1 MYSVYT
7 LRGRITASKERTL
20 VRDIAAGV
28 FYKMI
33 IISVMMIS
41 SLSSKGILA
50 YFLAFFNIAK
60 NIDEFNCAFKFTLSK
75 MTKQVK
81 FPKKSVTILFHVAV
95 SDFCPHV
102 VLGMLLPGNE
112 NVDFVKIYDLL
123 TFQILILFC
132 KWKELEE
139 LLQCPAVVVY

>member
-1 MYSVYT
+1 MYTIYT
-7 LRGRITASKERTL
+7 LRRRITASEERTL

-28 FYKMI
+28 FFKMI
-33 IISVMMIS
+33 ITSVMMIS
-41 SLSSKGILA
+41 ALSSKGVLA

-81 FPKKSVTILFHVAV
+81 FPIKSMLFHVAF

-102 VLGMLLPGNE
+102 ALGMLLPGNE
-112 NVDFVKIYDLL
+112 NVDFVNCAEIDAV
-123 TFQILILFC
+123 
-132 KWKELEE
+132 WME
-139 LLQCPAVVVY
+139 LLKKQ